1 MLTGMLSPDKEV
13 ERRPIPT
20 VCESFLDDKRWQ
32 KILELATFDCYEA
45 LPESV
50 EKEPEVWKKFME
62 ESSFESLFIPD
73 TIRDGDLSL
82 FSELLLVKVLR
93 PELAISGIKNYI
105 EQSLGKAFVK
115 PVFQTLKQ
123 VYEER
128 GRASSPILM
137 LITPGNDPMEYIQ
150 RLAEDNKRIPYQVSL
165 GKGQSAKAKALIMEV
180 R

>member
-1 MLTGMLSPDKEV
+1 M
-13 ERRPIPT
+13 
-20 VCESFLDDKRWQ
+20 
-32 KILELATFDCYEA
+32 
-45 LPESV
+45 

-115 PVFQTLKQ
+115 PVF
-123 VYEER
+123 
-128 GRASSPILM
+128 
-137 LITPGNDPMEYIQ
+137 
-150 RLAEDNKRIPYQVSL
+150 
-165 GKGQSAKAKALIMEV
+165 
-180 R
+180 